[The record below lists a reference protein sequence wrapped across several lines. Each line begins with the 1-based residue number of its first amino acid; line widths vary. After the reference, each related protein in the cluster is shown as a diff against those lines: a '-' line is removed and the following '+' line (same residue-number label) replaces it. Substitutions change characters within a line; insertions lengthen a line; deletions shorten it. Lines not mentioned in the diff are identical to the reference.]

1 MLGVFQLCCMRISVP
16 LGCCLVE
23 IVIAA
28 SFCYVAVQICL
39 KKKSNNLALLLQW
52 CSLSIFF
59 VAPF

>member
-28 SFCYVAVQICL
+28 SFAM
-39 KKKSNNLALLLQW
+39 LLYR
-52 CSLSIFF
+52 S
-59 VAPF
+59 V

>member
-28 SFCYVAVQICL
+28 SFAMLLYRSV
-39 KKKSNNLALLLQW
+39 KKKKVTTWHYS
-52 CSLSIFF
+52 CSGVLSQFFF